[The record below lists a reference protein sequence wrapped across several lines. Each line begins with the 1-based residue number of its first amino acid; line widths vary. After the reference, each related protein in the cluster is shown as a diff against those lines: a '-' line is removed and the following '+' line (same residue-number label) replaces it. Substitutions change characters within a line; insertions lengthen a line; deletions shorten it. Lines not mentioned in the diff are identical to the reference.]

1 MPKSARPSSPLEED
15 SPKAKRRA
23 LEDSGPAPATRAAR
37 ALETRERILQTA
49 IRLFSQKGYDGA
61 SVDEIVSGAKINK
74 RMVYHYF
81 KNKEGLYA
89 AALAAVFERLANVE
103 AEIFHD
109 HPSADLAIERIA
121 TVYFEFLHKNP
132 EFIALLHWEN
142 LQGGKHLKALPA
154 SVTKAPI
161 LDSLGRVI
169 EEGIASGQIRP
180 EIDKRHMLINLIGI
194 CMIYFSNRH
203 TLSRTVGLDLENPAT
218 LNEGL
223 KHALALIRHGFLNAA
238 P

>member
-1 MPKSARPSSPLEED
+1 MPQITASSKSG
-15 SPKAKRRA
+15 SPKA
-23 LEDSGPAPATRAAR
+23 SGAAKAAQAPASARTAR
-37 ALETRERILQTA
+37 ALETRERILQTG
-49 IRLFSQKGYDGA
+49 IRLFSLKGFDGA
-61 SVDEIVSGAKINK
+61 SVDEIVAGAQVNK

-89 AALAAVFERLANVE
+89 AALAQVFERLANVE
-103 AEIFHD
+103 AEVFHD

-121 TVYFEFLHKNP
+121 TVYFDFLHRNP

-161 LDSLGRVI
+161 LDGLGRVI
-169 EEGIASGQIRP
+169 EEGIVSGQIRP

-203 TLSRTVGLDLENPAT
+203 TLSRTVGLDLADPTT
-218 LNEGL
+218 LKEGL
-223 KHALALIRHGFLNAA
+223 RHALALLRHGFLK
-238 P
+238 